1 MSGDS
6 VRNTRDSGADGFDVV
21 IVGAGVIGAAIA
33 AAVANRRR
41 SVLVIE
47 RARAEASGI
56 TSRNSGVIH

>member
-41 SVLVIE
+41 SVLVI
-47 RARAEASGI
+47 AGI
-56 TSRNSGVIH
+56 QV